1 MNNFITAEEAK
12 ENVRLHFLDVFH
24 TAIKLCSDQEDNYED
39 LLETIC
45 WAVRR
50 ESHLGHSMMSILVNA
65 TASVEEAIEISN
77 KSEYGP
83 CDLLYVNSF
92 LSPVLA
98 ELPPHPTNATAPTI
112 NANANTL
119 AFFHFPK
126 FIFLS
131 PCLI

>member
-12 ENVRLHFLDVFH
+12 ENVRLHSLDVFH

-65 TASVEEAIEISN
+65 TASVEEAIDIYKMVDFLKKQGFVAFVAGSVGSN
-77 KSEYGP
+77 Q
-83 CDLLYVNSF
+83 V
-92 LSPVLA
+92 
-98 ELPPHPTNATAPTI
+98 ELI
-112 NANANTL
+112 VEW
-119 AFFHFPK
+119 
-126 FIFLS
+126 
-131 PCLI
+131 